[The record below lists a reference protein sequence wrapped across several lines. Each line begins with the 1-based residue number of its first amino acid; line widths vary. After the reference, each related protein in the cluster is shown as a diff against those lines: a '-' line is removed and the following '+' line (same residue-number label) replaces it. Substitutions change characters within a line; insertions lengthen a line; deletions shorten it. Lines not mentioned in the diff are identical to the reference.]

1 MPAPAGSQPGHGL
14 DDYLAKLNAIDGR
27 RVDVWLGGTDA
38 QSKAE
43 FDRRVRES
51 VDRQHRKRM
60 IAER

>member
-1 MPAPAGSQPGHGL
+1 MTEEGHGL
-14 DDYLAKLNAIDGR
+14 DDYLEKLNAIDGR
-27 RVDVWLGGTDA
+27 RVNVFLGGGSNP

-51 VDRQHRKRM
+51 MDRQHRKRM